1 MSSRSHRTLAFL
13 LISLSLGVTGCVGAF
28 FRQPVNVEVTRD
40 EVESLRREQTEL
52 LALVRE
58 MKARLDEQG
67 ETTTAMRADTNAQLR
82 SIEERIENIGAQ
94 LEDQGTRMDR
104 SLRRVEDVRAAR
116 PPVTPPASS
125 DSLGSATA
133 PSPETRPASSENEVY
148 DAAYRDYSRGNYQ
161 LAIAGFQDFL
171 KSFPTSDRA
180 DNAQYWLGECYF
192 ALGDLDRAVT
202 ELLKVRDMYP
212 EGNKVCAA
220 TLKVGYAYL
229 RKADNPTARRYFE
242 SVVREC
248 PGTDEARLA
257 QDKLASL
264 R

>member
-1 MSSRSHRTLAFL
+1 
-13 LISLSLGVTGCVGAF
+13 VGAF
-28 FRQPVNVEVTRD
+28 FSQPVNVEVTRE
-40 EVESLRREQTEL
+40 EVEALRREQTEL

-58 MKARLDEQG
+58 MKTKLDEQG
-67 ETTTAMRADTNAQLR
+67 ETTTAMRADTNAQLQ

-104 SLRRVEDVRAAR
+104 SLRRVEDIRATR
-116 PPVTPPASS
+116 PPAAPPGGA
-125 DSLGSATA
+125 DSLGGAAT
-133 PSPETRPASSENEVY
+133 SIPETRPASSENEVY

-171 KSFPTSDRA
+171 KSFPQSDRA
-180 DNAQYWLGECYF
+180 DNAQYWLGECFF
-192 ALGDLDRAVT
+192 ALGDLDKAVE

-212 EGNKVCAA
+212 AGNKVCAA
-220 TLKVGYAYL
+220 TLKIGYAFL

>member
-1 MSSRSHRTLAFL
+1 M
-13 LISLSLGVTGCVGAF
+13 GAF

-58 MKARLDEQG
+58 MKAALDEQG
-67 ETTTAMRADTNAQLR
+67 ETTTGMRADTNAQLR
-82 SIEERIENIGAQ
+82 SIEERIDNISAQ

-104 SLRRVEDVRAAR
+104 GLRRVEDVRAVR
-116 PPVTPPASS
+116 PPVTPPGGA
-125 DSLGSATA
+125 DSLGGAGT
-133 PSPETRPASSENEVY
+133 PIPEARPVGSENEVY

-171 KSFPTSDRA
+171 KSYPTSDRA
-180 DNAQYWLGECYF
+180 DNSQYWLGECYF
-192 ALGDLDRAVT
+192 ALGDLDRAVQ
-202 ELLKVRDMYP
+202 ELLKVRDVYP
-212 EGNKVCAA
+212 DGNKVCAA
-220 TLKVGYAYL
+220 TLKVGYAFL
-229 RKADNPTARRYFE
+229 RKADNPAARRYFE

>member
-1 MSSRSHRTLAFL
+1 MSPRSRSTLAFL
-13 LISLSLGVTGCVGAF
+13 LVSFSLGVTGCVGAF
-28 FRQPVNVEVTRD
+28 FRQPVNAEVTRE

-58 MKARLDEQG
+58 MKAGLDEQG

-104 SLRRVEDVRAAR
+104 SLRRVEDVRASR
-116 PPVTPPASS
+116 PPVAPPASA
-125 DSLGSATA
+125 DSLGGAGAST
-133 PSPETRPASSENEVY
+133 PETRPAGGENEVY

-161 LAIAGFQDFL
+161 LAVAGFQDFL
-171 KSFPTSDRA
+171 KSYPQSDRA

-192 ALGDLDRAVT
+192 ALGDLDRAVQ

-220 TLKVGYAYL
+220 TLKVGYAFL